1 MSNSNKASNQ
11 IPKNLLRY
19 KTVAGFSLIEL
30 MVAMSLFMIVGGAAI
45 ALVRRHMPL
54 FNTAQNQTNLNISL
68 RNAVA
73 QLQMEVVNAGTGFTS
88 APTAFSP
95 MGATIS
101 KAQTPGC
108 NTASTPAVYT
118 TLCFDTLNLIS
129 VDNSIPLLSPYGDAG
144 LTTNADTSKGGS
156 IYLSSSDTTVTA
168 ANYAAWAALL
178 PKGTEL
184 MFVQGGTGIPSISII
199 VLGAN
204 AVPNANSIQ
213 ITANQGTQ
221 TGVACTPK
229 DENGNPVLDANNQPI
244 TSVNG
249 TPTPD
254 PNPADIAS
262 PANDLLKLYDLA
274 ECGRFTA
281 SFNPKLDYVVKLI
294 KSASYSVD
302 ATNPANPKLIRTSA
316 TGTQDVIAEQII
328 GFTVGAWSSQK
339 VVAGAINP
347 GYSTNPNDFNSDW
360 ASVRSLQIQIVAR
373 ATPNSDNP
381 STFQNAYDQ
390 GSYQV
395 QGISVVVNPRN
406 LNTN

>member
-1 MSNSNKASNQ
+1 M
-11 IPKNLLRY
+11 
-19 KTVAGFSLIEL
+19 VAGFSLIEL
-30 MVAMSLFMIVGGAAI
+30 MVAMSLFMVVGGAAI

-54 FNTAQNQTNLNISL
+54 FNTAQNQTNLNITL

-73 QLQMEVVNAGTGFTS
+73 QLQMEVVNAGTGFTA

-108 NTASTPAVYT
+108 NIASTPAVYT

-129 VDNSIPLLSPYGDAG
+129 VDNSIPLLFPSGDAG
-144 LTTNADTSKGGS
+144 LTSTADTSKGGS
-156 IYLSSSDTTVTA
+156 LFLSSSDPTVTA
-168 ANYAAWAALL
+168 AQYAAWAALL

-199 VLGAN
+199 VLGAD
-204 AVPNANSIQ
+204 AVPNVNSIQ
-213 ITANQGTQ
+213 VTANQATQ
-221 TGVACTPK
+221 TGVPCTPK

-244 TSVNG
+244 TVVNG

-254 PNPADIAS
+254 PTNLVS
-262 PANDLLKLYDLA
+262 PANDRLKLYDVA

-281 SFNPKLDYVVKLI
+281 AFNPKLDYVVKLI

-316 TGTQDVIAEQII
+316 TGTQDVIAEQIV
-328 GFTVGAWSSQK
+328 GFTVGAWSDQK

-360 ASVRSLQIQIVAR
+360 ASVRSLQIQLVAR

-390 GSYQV
+390 GNYQV